1 MGKITR
7 NSAKKNVEHVS
18 ETETESEYDSV
29 SGEEETSM
37 DETSG
42 DEDFIN
48 VSNIFVIIYVY
59 I

>member
-1 MGKITR
+1 MGKKITR
-7 NSAKKNVEHVS
+7 SSAKKVEHVS

-42 DEDFIN
+42 DEDFID
-48 VSNIFVIIYVY
+48 VSNIFVIIYV
-59 I
+59 

>member
-1 MGKITR
+1 MVKITR

-42 DEDFIN
+42 DEDFID
-48 VSNIFVIIYVY
+48 VSNIFSRF
-59 I
+59 

>member
-7 NSAKKNVEHVS
+7 SSAKKVEHVS

-37 DETSG
+37 DDTSG
-42 DEDFIN
+42 DEDFID
-48 VSNIFVIIYVY
+48 VSNIFVIIYV
-59 I
+59 